1 MRTADLLCEQRLC
14 RRGSLATAAGF
25 HLCFCLLNKYPL
37 AILPSK
43 NSFQNQLL
51 TRGRRKFT
59 NTQGAKLRS
68 DRGSVAEHWRTSGGC
83 QHTSFPSHIPCEDL
97 PTACVCLDAPFALIR
112 DENAEVLCEAV
123 DLEAEECFVWALT
136 RVCYSVSLCPDVT
149 HGSLSS
155 SSLFCSIMG
164 SYSVLQFLLKI
175 SPFW

>member
-25 HLCFCLLNKYPL
+25 HSCFCLLNKYPL
-37 AILPSK
+37 AICLPKIVFKISCWQGEEG
-43 NSFQNQLL
+43 SLQTLRVRSWEATVVVWQSTEGPQAAASTLPFPPIFQ
-51 TRGRRKFT
+51 
-59 NTQGAKLRS
+59 
-68 DRGSVAEHWRTSGGC
+68 
-83 QHTSFPSHIPCEDL
+83 CEDS

-149 HGSLSS
+149 HGSLST

-164 SYSVLQFLLKI
+164 SCSVLQFLLKL